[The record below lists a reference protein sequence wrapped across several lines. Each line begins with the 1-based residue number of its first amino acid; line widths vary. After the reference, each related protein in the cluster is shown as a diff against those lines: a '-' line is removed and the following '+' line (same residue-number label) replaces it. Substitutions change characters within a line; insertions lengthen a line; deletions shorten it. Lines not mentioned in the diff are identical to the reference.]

1 MLNRLVLNIGGL
13 LLQELNEYEMTDKV
27 RQRMS
32 RCIEALEAEGKWTKW
47 QSLFAWAGTGVLAL
61 LAALRTAL
69 GRRRLD
75 ADRSNEFSDLD
86 ATCYELKETQDEEEE
101 QKQPAEILSE
111 RLAPLLREHPEF
123 TMAQEVLHARV
134 PILKLCFEGE
144 LEVDLS
150 CHNTLPL
157 QNTKLLKAY
166 SSLDERIR
174 DLVITVKLWA
184 KANGVCGASQSH
196 LSSYALTLMAIYF
209 MQDPVDESRNLNC
222 VLGEMQEIQAPQAL
236 SGDKESMLKIGMLAE
251 LGVYNHVYDHLS
263 THLPTRQERM
273 PAPSAVEVDTCMSTE
288 GALFSLREE
297 LKLVSEEL
305 AKLSLRVSRLSQ
317 NLSALEAVPAAPEWE
332 VVEEG
337 TLPIG
342 VSDISRPYPG
352 APESPH
358 SPVPEVPR
366 YLLNL
371 CQEKLKA
378 TSSTTPK
385 ERAERAF
392 AQGHEAWSAIQTGG
406 FYRPASAV
414 PNLPSS
420 HWVILRGLGLQE
432 PDASV
437 VSELRKDGPAK
448 GPSSAEGGCSFGT
461 TAQDQAKGQPSRSGG
476 REDCGR
482 AERPFCSIFR
492 PSARSAVPAE
502 FSPDLTRGP
511 FDGPQCR
518 SLTRPAARR
527 RERQLL
533 FYQRSRP
540 KGKDAIRPGPSP
552 KSVVPTSEDAAAS
565 SSLSF
570 LAYLERHGA
579 FKQSRDLG
587 TILWVVGYIVDA
599 AIAQDF
605 DGVKEHLALFV
616 TALGQAAL
624 DQSWSTAFLVT
635 LVEEP
640 PATLFSEKG
649 TPLSVARPF
658 SPLMPAA
665 WGAVLLAYL
674 KDLDIMTNKKQ
685 ETAGKKASGQT
696 TSTDQNNGEA
706 SPKRRPRFPKKP
718 KGGEIQISARYPWRQ
733 ESRAN
738 AKIQKALQAYKDLGI
753 LGSPEK
759 DVLSDK
765 AKIVGL
771 KSFGINDEELGDQ
784 RPGNNLESVKRPLA
798 YRFDF
803 VELFAG
809 RAEVLEDAIRARA
822 LADEDWQSVKVHGL
836 ENALTNQVALEAEW
850 SVRRCWSLMPVIAK
864 INAIALGAGL
874 YLCLPF
880 CPTKVNPS
888 DDPTRSTELR
898 SAVKGLDLKTMTK
911 EQALALSESAG
922 LRRWAA
928 NWIRLTVRLSGISIL
943 ELGDRSKNRS
953 PCILDFRPSLESFFP
968 MDFDQT
974 LGYPGE
980 GPWPILFP
988 VLLCA
993 VLLLS
998 RPGRSGHPPSWT
1010 SVAIWGA
1017 SLAMAAPLK
1026 PRNAGDKLRANI
1038 RDLRPPLPSG
1048 RPVLKSTEKRRE
1060 FLFSA
1065 FKQWVEERG
1074 LLFSELFGNTYQN
1087 IEEINTILTAYG
1099 RELYRSGRPQNHFSE
1114 TINSIASWKPQLR
1127 RVLQGAWDLAY
1138 TWVKLEP
1145 SIHHTAMPAQ
1155 VLLSFLS
1162 VCLAWG
1168 WVRFGGCIALAWGG
1182 LLRPGELLS
1191 AKRCHL
1197 QLPSDVRFS
1206 VPFILLSI
1214 LEPKS
1219 RHTTARRQCA
1229 KLDTP
1234 DLVQM
1239 VELAFSRMQP
1249 DEPLWGRSGQ
1259 TLRARFRSVM
1269 EALCLPTTT
1278 CKGVKALDLGSLRPG
1293 GATHLLQTT
1302 ESGDLVMRRGRWA
1315 SYRVMSIYIQ
1325 EVSATS
1331 YLSLLEPDVRD
1342 KVLTTAAC
1350 FPAFLEKAEHLDRAE
1365 IPKHVWYFLFT
1376 ATQ

>member
-1 MLNRLVLNIGGL
+1 M
-13 LLQELNEYEMTDKV
+13 
-27 RQRMS
+27 
-32 RCIEALEAEGKWTKW
+32 
-47 QSLFAWAGTGVLAL
+47 
-61 LAALRTAL
+61 
-69 GRRRLD
+69 
-75 ADRSNEFSDLD
+75 
-86 ATCYELKETQDEEEE
+86 
-101 QKQPAEILSE
+101 
-111 RLAPLLREHPEF
+111 
-123 TMAQEVLHARV
+123 
-134 PILKLCFEGE
+134 
-144 LEVDLS
+144 
-150 CHNTLPL
+150 
-157 QNTKLLKAY
+157 
-166 SSLDERIR
+166 
-174 DLVITVKLWA
+174 
-184 KANGVCGASQSH
+184 
-196 LSSYALTLMAIYF
+196 
-209 MQDPVDESRNLNC
+209 
-222 VLGEMQEIQAPQAL
+222 
-236 SGDKESMLKIGMLAE
+236 
-251 LGVYNHVYDHLS
+251 
-263 THLPTRQERM
+263 
-273 PAPSAVEVDTCMSTE
+273 
-288 GALFSLREE
+288 
-297 LKLVSEEL
+297 
-305 AKLSLRVSRLSQ
+305 
-317 NLSALEAVPAAPEWE
+317 
-332 VVEEG
+332 
-337 TLPIG
+337 
-342 VSDISRPYPG
+342 
-352 APESPH
+352 
-358 SPVPEVPR
+358 
-366 YLLNL
+366 
-371 CQEKLKA
+371 
-378 TSSTTPK
+378 
-385 ERAERAF
+385 
-392 AQGHEAWSAIQTGG
+392 
-406 FYRPASAV
+406 
-414 PNLPSS
+414 
-420 HWVILRGLGLQE
+420 
-432 PDASV
+432 
-437 VSELRKDGPAK
+437 
-448 GPSSAEGGCSFGT
+448 
-461 TAQDQAKGQPSRSGG
+461 
-476 REDCGR
+476 
-482 AERPFCSIFR
+482 
-492 PSARSAVPAE
+492 
-502 FSPDLTRGP
+502 
-511 FDGPQCR
+511 
-518 SLTRPAARR
+518 
-527 RERQLL
+527 
-533 FYQRSRP
+533 
-540 KGKDAIRPGPSP
+540 
-552 KSVVPTSEDAAAS
+552 
-565 SSLSF
+565 
-570 LAYLERHGA
+570 
-579 FKQSRDLG
+579 
-587 TILWVVGYIVDA
+587 
-599 AIAQDF
+599 
-605 DGVKEHLALFV
+605 
-616 TALGQAAL
+616 
-624 DQSWSTAFLVT
+624 
-635 LVEEP
+635 
-640 PATLFSEKG
+640 
-649 TPLSVARPF
+649 
-658 SPLMPAA
+658 
-665 WGAVLLAYL
+665 
-674 KDLDIMTNKKQ
+674 
-685 ETAGKKASGQT
+685 
-696 TSTDQNNGEA
+696 
-706 SPKRRPRFPKKP
+706 
-718 KGGEIQISARYPWRQ
+718 
-733 ESRAN
+733 
-738 AKIQKALQAYKDLGI
+738 
-753 LGSPEK
+753 
-759 DVLSDK
+759 
-765 AKIVGL
+765 
-771 KSFGINDEELGDQ
+771 
-784 RPGNNLESVKRPLA
+784 KRPLA

-803 VELFAG
+803 VELFAGSAKVTKYMSERGWSVGPPIDLSHSREYDLTQSHVMSWLSHLICTNSIKSFACEPPCTTFSIMRRPQLRSKRRPYGFDVNDPQTPTGTTLALRGLQCLSLGLRYGVSGWLETPFSSRLKSPPYEDLRSREGVDFCRTDSCRFGSVHLKPFAFLSVWAPLKKIRRRCSCLSRHVVIGG

-850 SVRRCWSLMPVIAK
+850 SVRRCWSFRKPSHINIQESVSVLRVTEFLSKKRRSQRSSILVDSNVVRCAVSKGRTSSRGLMPVIAK